1 MSQDKSEMDSKLK
14 KMTVQQLKELAKES
28 GLKIPKKIKKSE
40 LITLILN
47 SNLFDNKQLKDKSD
61 DSEENLEIEIIAGEE
76 KKENIKRETKDLKFW
91 QKPPFSSLLDPELA
105 KDSNIAFYDLASLVD
120 QFFDKML
127 QEDLINYKISGIA
140 LRTSAVLH
148 HYKISSI
155 IKEEEEIQKKE
166 ELKKFRERHYKT
178 IPKALPQPI
187 QPKLLLSTKEELFEA
202 MRSAIIE
209 TMQKK
214 EKLRRQ
220 RLKREELKRKRL
232 QMRSKAQLP
241 KELLKHIT
249 GKEQTIEELHEL
261 WYNRIKAKVEI
272 ENKRNTSLFELAEII
287 KAEEQDEI
295 GRKFALVR
303 LFLALMFLSTGNK
316 LFLSQDDE
324 FKNINIFLKSKLP
337 G

>member
-1 MSQDKSEMDSKLK
+1 MSQDKSEMVSKLR

-76 KKENIKRETKDLKFW
+76 EKENIKRETKDLKFW

-178 IPKALPQPI
+178 MPKALPQPI

>member
-1 MSQDKSEMDSKLK
+1 
-14 KMTVQQLKELAKES
+14 LKELAKES

-76 KKENIKRETKDLKFW
+76 EKENIKRETKDLKFW

-178 IPKALPQPI
+178 MPKALPQPI